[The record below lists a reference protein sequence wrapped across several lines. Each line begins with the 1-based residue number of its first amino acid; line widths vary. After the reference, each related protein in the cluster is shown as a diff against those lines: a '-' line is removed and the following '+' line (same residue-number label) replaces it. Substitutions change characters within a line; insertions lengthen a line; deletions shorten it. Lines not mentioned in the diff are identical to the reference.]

1 MKILKRKS
9 DDKPFRFVPVPE
21 HVDVADLIDENGK
34 VMLPVLKYNSWDDL
48 VKIIDKVEKNDGFEC
63 LTRDEFRFFVRWECE
78 SHDSESH
85 AQRVW
90 EAVNRGLIS
99 DPTVVP
105 DDIITYELI
114 DGELRRWI
122 NDIMS

>member
-1 MKILKRKS
+1 MKKLKRRS
-9 DDKPFRFVPVPE
+9 SEKPFKYVPVPE

-48 VKIIDKVEKNDGFEC
+48 VKIMDKIQEDEGYDG

-78 SHDSESH
+78 SHDSQSH
-85 AQRVW
+85 SERVW
-90 EAVNRGLIS
+90 EAVRRGLIS

-105 DDIITYELI
+105 NDIVTYDLI
-114 DGELRRWI
+114 DGELQRAK
-122 NDIMS
+122 

>member
-1 MKILKRKS
+1 MKKLKRRS
-9 DDKPFRFVPVPE
+9 SGKPFKYVSVPE

-48 VKIIDKVEKNDGFEC
+48 VKIMDKIQEDEGYDG

-78 SHDSESH
+78 SHDSQSH
-85 AQRVW
+85 SERVW
-90 EAVNRGLIS
+90 EAVRRGLIS

-105 DDIITYELI
+105 DDIVTYDLI
-114 DGELRRWI
+114 DGKLQWVK
-122 NDIMS
+122 